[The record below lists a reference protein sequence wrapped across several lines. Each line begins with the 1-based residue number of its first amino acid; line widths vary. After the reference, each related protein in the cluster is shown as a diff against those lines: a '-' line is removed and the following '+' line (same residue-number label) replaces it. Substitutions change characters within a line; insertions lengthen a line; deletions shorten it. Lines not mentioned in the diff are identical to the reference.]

1 LRIWRLLVEI
11 GPEVWTF
18 VAAAPD
24 HTRAWQVVLARL
36 AARDR
41 ELAFLEELEATGA
54 VQSVGGS
61 SRVIH
66 AWLSAPLGDGPA
78 GDGSTDAFR
87 TASRVA

>member
-1 LRIWRLLVEI
+1 MRIWRLLVEI

-24 HTRAWQVVLARL
+24 HTRAWQVVIQTLSSA
-36 AARDR
+36 DR

-54 VQSVGGS
+54 VKNVNGP

-66 AWLSAPLGDGPA
+66 AWRSAPLGDGPT
-78 GDGSTDAFR
+78 GAFG
-87 TASRVA
+87 TTSAVA

>member
-24 HTRAWQVVLARL
+24 HTRAWQVVLAKL
-36 AARDR
+36 PARDQ

-54 VQSVGGS
+54 VQPANGA

-66 AWLSAPLGDGPA
+66 AWLSAPLGGGPE
-78 GDGSTDAFR
+78 GGPTDAFG
-87 TASRVA
+87 TASAAA

>member
-1 LRIWRLLVEI
+1 MRIWRLLVEI

-24 HTRAWQVVLARL
+24 HTRAWQVVTERL
-36 AARDR
+36 SVSDR

-54 VQSVGGS
+54 VKGVSGP

-66 AWLSAPLGDGPA
+66 AWRSAPLGDRP
-78 GDGSTDAFR
+78 TDAFG
-87 TASRVA
+87 TASAVA

>member
-18 VAAAPD
+18 VVAAPD

-36 AARDR
+36 PTCDQ

-54 VQSVGGS
+54 VQNVNGP

-66 AWLSAPLGDGPA
+66 AWRSAPLGDGPT
-78 GDGSTDAFR
+78 GVFG
-87 TASRVA
+87 TASKVA